1 MANCLVI
8 SFIKTKTKGNFKVAI
23 KTEFF
28 KKNKLL
34 KKYLGTLSLIKLFNR
49 HVELKEKGKKIVK
62 SMDGKF
68 SLELTTCF

>member
-1 MANCLVI
+1 MASCLVI

-49 HVELKEKGKKIVK
+49 NVELK
-62 SMDGKF
+62 
-68 SLELTTCF
+68 